1 MTCKRFG
8 GKMTLTYA
16 GRKFEIIGNVELDT
30 LGKSRET
37 RSTSSGFLYSTEE
50 MKPGTLTVEVLET
63 ISGPSFNEIFELCDE
78 NLTLVEQTARVMHVC
93 PQATMTG
100 DVKRD
105 RKTGAV
111 SGLMFAF
118 RADQYRE
125 TTL

>member
-8 GKMTLTYA
+8 GKMMLTFA
-16 GRKFEIIGNVELDT
+16 GRKFEIVGNVELDT
-30 LGKSRET
+30 LGRSRDTKST
-37 RSTSSGFLYSTEE
+37 ASGMLYSTEE
-50 MKPGTLTVEVLET
+50 TKPGLLTVEVLET

-78 NLTLVEQTARVMHVC
+78 NLTLVEITARVMHVC

-105 RKTGAV
+105 RKTGQIN
-111 SGLMFAF
+111 GLMFAF

-125 TTL
+125 TTT